1 MEIKIHEA
9 SRYSLS
15 TSNFYV
21 TTKNSSVSNAVDG
34 KDNRKLDQT
43 LSNVVSFPQFPK
55 CNFCKYFGHNS
66 DVHKEEDYQ
75 KRYDIIQSMGWKP
88 FKNWFIEC
96 DFRNWWQLCSFSGVP
111 LYKIYTTSN
120 GTLKVWNTRK
130 PRKLLGFYKEE
141 QLRLRLT
148 KLNSKDVFNNK
159 RLSDDLKTSYEL
171 LLPIR
176 ISNTNPDSESCEQLF
191 PIGTWHGPNS

>member
-15 TSNFYV
+15 ASNFYV
-21 TTKNSSVSNAVDG
+21 TTKNSSVSSVVYG
-34 KDNRKLDQT
+34 KNNGKLDQT
-43 LSNVVSFPQFPK
+43 LSNLLSFPKFPK
-55 CNFCKYFGHNS
+55 CNFCKYLGHNS
-66 DVHKEEDYQ
+66 DVHTEEDYQ

-88 FKNWFIEC
+88 FTNWFIEC

-130 PRKLLGFYKEE
+130 PRKLLGFYKGE

-159 RLSDDLKTSYEL
+159 RLSDDLKTD
-171 LLPIR
+171 I
-176 ISNTNPDSESCEQLF
+176 I
-191 PIGTWHGPNS
+191 